1 MKKKNAGYKLD
12 LATQT
17 LTLTSAFADATN
29 DPTSD
34 EYKLVRTLLA
44 DFPQLSIVKKTH
56 TSPKYYKNKDGS
68 KTKNNQFKNLTYEN
82 IEAFMAELPN
92 SEKYLKEYNRIK
104 ASAKVMSNSA
114 YAVVRKWFAEQF
126 PLYKSN
132 PLFYLDNPPE
142 IIDFQVL
149 LEAQKIEQKG
159 GA

>member
-1 MKKKNAGYKLD
+1 MTKKTAGYKLD

-82 IEAFMAELPN
+82 IEAFMALLPN

-104 ASAKVMSNSA
+104 ACAEVMSNST
-114 YAVVRKWFAEQF
+114 YAVVRKWFAKQF
-126 PLYKSN
+126 PDYKTN
-132 PLFYLDNPPE
+132 PVFYLDNPPE
-142 IIDFQVL
+142 ITDFQVL
-149 LEAQKIEQKG
+149 LEAQKIEQKD
-159 GA
+159 A